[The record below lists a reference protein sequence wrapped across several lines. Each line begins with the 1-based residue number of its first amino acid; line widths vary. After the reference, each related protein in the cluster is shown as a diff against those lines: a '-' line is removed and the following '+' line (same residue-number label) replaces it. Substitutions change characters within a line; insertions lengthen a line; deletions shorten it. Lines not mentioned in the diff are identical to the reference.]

1 MSLTVVI
8 TRDVEMRYRG
18 FLGSAMLEIAPGVY
32 VSPRMSKAVRERVW
46 NVLCD
51 WHGTLG
57 AGAIVMVSR
66 DKTKPGQIAIET
78 LGMPPKELLEADGL
92 LLVRRPLSGDSSV
105 R

>member
-32 VSPRMSKAVRERVW
+32 LSPRMSKGVRERVW
-46 NVLCD
+46 GVLHD
-51 WHGTLG
+51 WHGSLG
-57 AGAIVMVSR
+57 SGAIVMVWR
-66 DKTKPGQIAIET
+66 DKSKPGDIAIET
-78 LGMPPKELLEADGL
+78 LGTPPKDLIEADGL
-92 LLVRRPLSGDSSV
+92 LLARRPAGSDSGV